1 MGPTYPTIVWHHI
14 ALCVLSQFGIPRT
27 SFFAMGV
34 YVGLSVRGNIPLP
47 LRFSSA
53 TWAMITNASQHS
65 SKAHTAFAA
74 GFQAVV
80 PLDPLSMLWTE
91 AQLARVVC
99 GDDAV
104 DIALLRSVTI
114 YENVC
119 AACLTEPV
127 ITGCVLWLCVKGVL
141 LLRAPYS
148 FCKYLAR
155 SGYF

>member
-1 MGPTYPTIVWHHI
+1 MTH
-14 ALCVLSQFGIPRT
+14 ALILCCFFSSCAVNDVLEHTFLYEVLQFGIPRT

-47 LRFSSA
+47 LRFSPA
-53 TWAMITNASQHS
+53 TWATITNASQHS

-80 PLDPLSMLWTE
+80 PLDPLSLLWTE

-114 YENVC
+114 YENV
-119 AACLTEPV
+119 
-127 ITGCVLWLCVKGVL
+127 
-141 LLRAPYS
+141 RAT
-148 FCKYLAR
+148 C
-155 SGYF
+155 